1 MPPNPAFATPEFVL
15 AWCFGWALLIIVI
28 WQLRLRRHDRRH
40 ELIHK
45 ERMTA
50 MEKGLPAPEW
60 PDYDS
65 PRDTNGSLWTQIKL
79 NPRWPLG
86 VGAIFVMLG
95 AGTTLALRYSGE
107 DYHQRIWSFGLIP
120 VFFGVGLF
128 LHYVLTRKA

>member
-1 MPPNPAFATPEFVL
+1 
-15 AWCFGWALLIIVI
+15 
-28 WQLRLRRHDRRH
+28 
-40 ELIHK
+40 
-45 ERMTA
+45 